1 MITQTYN
8 LNMVPDYGSVPVV
21 VKASQYDK
29 GDRILHFVIL
39 DGDTLYEIPQVADVQ
54 IQGTKP
60 DSHGFAYGMEDMTED
75 GRHIVSYSG
84 SRVTVICQEQ
94 MTAVPGTVRAEIRI
108 ITSSGDVG
116 SANFVMKVERGGL
129 STDTDISETEIPAI
143 IALARHEME
152 MAQAAAEA
160 AEASSGAAAASEQ
173 AAATSALVAES
184 AAENAKDKAAVAAGE
199 ADKATASANDSMGF
213 AIEAEESAEESAQ
226 YALESK
232 NHSEDAEAWAVGE
245 RGGIEVDSEDE
256 TYRNNAKFYAV
267 RSGQFAVE
275 SEQSAVD
282 ARKTLDEL
290 GERIEDAIG
299 GSAMSAW
306 IDFGTG
312 QLMWE
317 GGERFYFYIDS
328 ETGNLLWEVAA

>member
-29 GDRILHFVIL
+29 GDRIFNFTII
-39 DGDTLYEIPQVADVQ
+39 DGDVIYEIPQGSDVQ

-60 DSHGFAYGMEDMTED
+60 DGHGFAYGMDDLTED
-75 GRHIVSYSG
+75 GRHVVSYSG
-84 SRVTVICQEQ
+84 STVTVICQEQ
-94 MTAVPGTVRAEIRI
+94 MAAVPGTVRTEIRI
-108 ITSSGDVG
+108 VTATGDVG
-116 SANFVMKVERGGL
+116 SANFVMKVEQGGL

-143 IALARHEME
+143 IALARREME
-152 MAQAAAEA
+152 AAQAAAVA
-160 AEASSGAAAASEQ
+160 AEASEEAALASEQ
-173 AAATSALVAES
+173 AAAISAATASE

-226 YALESK
+226 YASESK

-299 GSAMSAW
+299 GSAMNAW
-306 IDFGTG
+306 IDFETG

-317 GGERFYFYIDS
+317 GGERFVFHIDY